1 MPPRRDEAKIVSFFT
16 ESIVFFVA
24 SEAIGSTPAECY
36 KKGAGGGSAGVGK

>member
-36 KKGAGGGSAGVGK
+36 KKGVVGGSAGVGK

>member
-1 MPPRRDEAKIVSFFT
+1 MPPRRDEARIVSFFT

-36 KKGAGGGSAGVGK
+36 KKGAGDSFAGGGK